1 MTLREL
7 GEWLISWPG
16 DLDKEVYFLD
26 PLPFEAKI
34 EDLTMECD
42 RLLND
47 KVIITNICEIE
58 NENQKDM
65 FEITK

>member
-42 RLLND
+42 RLKND
-47 KVIITNICEIE
+47 KVIITNICDIE